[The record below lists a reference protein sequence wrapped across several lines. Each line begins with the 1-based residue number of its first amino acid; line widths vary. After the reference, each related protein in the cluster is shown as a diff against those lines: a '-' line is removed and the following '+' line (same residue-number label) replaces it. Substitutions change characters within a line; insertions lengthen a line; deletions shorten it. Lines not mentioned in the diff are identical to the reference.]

1 MRLGVLAGGNGLGLD
16 ELIGQVR
23 EAAGAGLDS
32 AYFSQVLSWD
42 AVTLAALAA
51 REVPGIAVG
60 TAVTQTYPRHPLALA
75 GQALTA
81 QAASGNRFTLGIGPS
96 HGPLIE
102 THFGLSYDR
111 PARHVREYLSAL
123 VPLLR
128 GEQVDYH
135 GETLTAAGR
144 VMVPGAEP
152 PPVLLAAL
160 GPVMLRMAGE
170 LADGAVTVWTGP
182 ETIARHVTPAVTRAA
197 AAAGRPRPRVVA
209 GVIMSVTADPEGV
222 RRRVAESLGPAGNLP
237 SYRAMLDR
245 QGKSGVEETIVA
257 GDEPAVEQAVRAY
270 AEAGVTELVV
280 SLFGDPHERA
290 RTLGLLGA
298 LRGPRGDAQGDA
310 Q

>member
-1 MRLGVLAGGNGLGLD
+1 MKLGVLAGGNGLGLD
-16 ELIGQVR
+16 GLIGRVR
-23 EAAGAGLDS
+23 EAAEAGLDS
-32 AYFSQVLSWD
+32 AYFTQVLSWD
-42 AVTLAALAA
+42 AVQLAALAA

-75 GQALTA
+75 GQALTT

-128 GEQVDYH
+128 GERVDYR

-144 VMVPGAEP
+144 VEVPGAEP

-160 GPVMLRMAGE
+160 GPVMLRLAGE

-182 ETIARHVTPAVTRAA
+182 ETIADHVTPAVTRAA
-197 AAAGRPRPRVVA
+197 ASAGRPRPRVVA
-209 GVIMSVTADPEGV
+209 GVIVSVTADPEGV
-222 RRRVAESLGPAGNLP
+222 RRRVAESLGPVGDLP
-237 SYRAMLDR
+237 GYRAILDR
-245 QGKSGVEETIVA
+245 QGRSGVEETVVA
-257 GDEPAVEQAVRAY
+257 GDESAVERAVRAY
-270 AEAGVTELVV
+270 AEAGATELVV
-280 SLFGDPHERA
+280 SPFGDARERA
-290 RTLGLLGA
+290 RTLGLLAA
-298 LRGPRGDAQGDA
+298 LRGRRGGAQ
-310 Q
+310 